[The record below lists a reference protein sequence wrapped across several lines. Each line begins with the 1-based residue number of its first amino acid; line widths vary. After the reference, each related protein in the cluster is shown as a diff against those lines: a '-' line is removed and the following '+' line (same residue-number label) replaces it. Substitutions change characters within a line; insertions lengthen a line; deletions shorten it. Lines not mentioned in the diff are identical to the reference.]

1 MPLISRGRVLGTLNL
16 ARLHK
21 NAFSESEIE
30 FLTQVTNQIAIAVEN
45 ALAYGEIADLKDRLS
60 LEKVSLKN
68 ELRTEFNFEEIVGE
82 SAALRRVL
90 QQVEIVAPSDSRK

>member
-1 MPLISRGRVLGTLNL
+1 M
-16 ARLHK
+16 
-21 NAFSESEIE
+21 
-30 FLTQVTNQIAIAVEN
+30 
-45 ALAYGEIADLKDRLS
+45 
-60 LEKVSLKN
+60 EKVYLEN

>member
-1 MPLISRGRVLGTLNL
+1 MRTPRSILHRKISP
-16 ARLHK
+16 
-21 NAFSESEIE
+21 AFSESEIE
-30 FLTQVTNQIAIAVEN
+30 FLTQVTNHIALAVEN

-60 LEKVSLKN
+60 LEKVYLEN

-90 QQVEIVAPSDSRK
+90 QQVEIVAPSDSRE